1 MPRLERYCSTC
12 EETKNIRDFYYSPI
26 YNSYQTLCK
35 ECDKKRKKEWYT
47 KNKKEI
53 DMKRK
58 EWQRDN
64 YELHLEHQRKYNNS
78 EKGMAARERHREKLK
93 EERRIKREKKEE
105 IEKNKNINIKK
116 VGGNKNKSSKKT
128 SKDNN

>member
-1 MPRLERYCSTC
+1 
-12 EETKNIRDFYYSPI
+12 
-26 YNSYQTLCK
+26 
-35 ECDKKRKKEWYT
+35 
-47 KNKKEI
+47 
-53 DMKRK
+53 MKRK

-116 VGGNKNKSSKKT
+116 VGGNKK
-128 SKDNN
+128 